1 MHRTDPVGA
10 SPLIVV
16 VREAQTVVIL
26 NTFAGA
32 FRGIF
37 RICEVIAEAGG
48 AEGIHVQGWFAFD
61 DPLCQNFTHAACAT
75 VPVERHAAQVPEAA
89 RPRHWTNDRLAVR
102 GVSAGVTDQ
111 GEDLGPFQEGEA

>member
-10 SPLIVV
+10 SPLIFV

-48 AEGIHVQGWFAFD
+48 AEGIHVQGRFALD
-61 DPLCQNFTHAACAT
+61 DPLCQNLTHAARAAISI
-75 VPVERHAAQVPEAA
+75 ERHAAQGPEAA
-89 RPRHWTNDRLAVR
+89 RPGHWTADRWA
-102 GVSAGVTDQ
+102 
-111 GEDLGPFQEGEA
+111 